1 MPTSLRLAI
10 AELRAHPGRAVL
22 PAVALL
28 VGVACLLA
36 TLLLSDAM
44 ARSAAQGARAL
55 PAGTDL
61 VVLPEPFSGGR
72 LDQATADRIAAAP
85 GVRAVVPERR
95 VELDLLLDDGRA
107 TEERTVA
114 DVDPDGS
121 VAIAQ
126 GRPPAADGEIAVDRV
141 TAHRHHLVPGG
152 LISIADAEGRP
163 VQVVVSGI
171 TERGATS
178 GSPTASIGPALAARV
193 DPQPVTTAL
202 AVQGGALDAVDQA
215 AGPTA
220 VTRTAATVTAER
232 GDATELW
239 VMLLPFSLLALAT
252 AVFVASATFRAVY
265 LQRQRTTA
273 LLRCLGAFRGPL
285 LTANLVEAL
294 ISGALAGLAG
304 ALLSGPLA
312 RALGAV
318 MDGVGLS
325 EMFGA
330 VDLAPAALPSPT
342 YLVIGVVTAAVL
354 SAVAALRPSLSA
366 ARVAPLAA
374 LRTADGTIAVPRLR
388 RRLLGGALLV
398 SAVALGAG
406 ALVLK
411 QSAAAVFLVFFSSM
425 CAATALFGVFGPV
438 VVPALSRVFGA
449 VATRLG
455 GPAESKAQWKLATAE
470 VRRVPQR
477 AASVALPLLLASAMV
492 SFFAV
497 TAGTTQTALSGVA
510 EQRPDAQVAD
520 TGRRPLPPEA
530 VAAAENAPEVRAA
543 VPVTVAEGAWPTT
556 DTTGARPTRATVM
569 LADPTRMRDWLAA
582 EDVTVQLG
590 ADEVLLASHTAGALG
605 VQRGDTVTLNDLPG
619 GPRTARFTDVV
630 DGGLLN
636 YADAVFGTPDPEG
649 VTRVLVSLRDGAD
662 PDAYQAA
669 VAAALPDNPTTLIT
683 TLSDWGAETQASL
696 DQGLTLLMLL
706 MGLSAAVA
714 VTGIGTALTI
724 SVQERRKE
732 LALRRALGVTRGGLL
747 GGVLAEAVLLA
758 LTGLLGGGLFGT
770 FYAELLLAG
779 LGLLVWPS
787 AAVAPLLVGGSAVLA
802 LAVLSALAPARS
814 AARIRPAAGLSSG

>member
-44 ARSAAQGARAL
+44 ARSAAEGARAL
-55 PAGTDL
+55 PTGTDL

-72 LDQATADRIAAAP
+72 LDQAMADRIAAVP
-85 GVRAVVPERR
+85 GVREVVPERR
-95 VELDLLLDDGRA
+95 VELDLLLDAGRA

-141 TAHRHHLVPGG
+141 TAHRHDLVAGG
-152 LISIADAEGRP
+152 LVSLADANGRP
-163 VQVVVSGI
+163 IQVVISGI

-178 GSPTASIGPALAARV
+178 GSPTASIGPDLAAKV
-193 DPQPVTTAL
+193 DPEPVTTAL
-202 AVQGGALDAVDQA
+202 AVRGGALDAVDQA

-294 ISGALAGLAG
+294 ISGVLAGLVG

-318 MDGVGLS
+318 MDGAGLS

-330 VDLAPAALPSPT
+330 VDLDPAALPSPT

-398 SAVALGAG
+398 AAVALGAG
-406 ALVLK
+406 ALVLQ

-455 GPAESKAQWKLATAE
+455 GPAEAKAQWKLATAE

-497 TAGTTQTALSGVA
+497 TAGTTQAAFDGFA
-510 EQRPDAQVAD
+510 EVRPDAQVAD
-520 TGRRPLPPEA
+520 TGRRPLPAE
-530 VAAAENAPEVRAA
+530 VVTAAEDRPEVSAS
-543 VPVTVAEGAWPTT
+543 VPVVVTEGAWGTT
-556 DTTGARPTRATVM
+556 ADAARATVV

-582 EDVTVQLG
+582 EGVTAGLAPG
-590 ADEVLLASHTAGALG
+590 DVLLASHTARNLG

-649 VTRVLVSLRDGAD
+649 VTRVLVSLRDDAD
-662 PDAYQAA
+662 PAAYRTA
-669 VAAALPDNPTTLIT
+669 VTAALPGHPTVET
-683 TLSDWGAETQASL
+683 TTASGWDADAQEAL

-706 MGLSAAVA
+706 MGLSVAVA

-779 LGLLVWPS
+779 LGVLVWPS
-787 AAVAPLLVGGSAVLA
+787 AAVAPLLIGGSAVLA
-802 LAVLSALAPARS
+802 LAVLSAFAPARS